1 MGEPAVEER
10 LSSLEAVLE
19 SFIIST
25 HVMIREIKK
34 ENAAMKQDTEI
45 VKREMQEDTAKM
57 KQDTEIMKREMK
69 QDTEIMKREMNKKWG
84 ELANKMG
91 TIVEDI
97 VAPNIAGIAKKYFN
111 VDDFEFF
118 AIRVKCKNSVD
129 ATSSREFDVIA
140 VSKEFF
146 FINETK
152 STAKIS
158 YVSEFIDVLKV
169 IYNYFPN
176 YKEKKVVPIFSSLS
190 IPDDVQKYLTKHHI
204 YAMTMKDDTM
214 DLVNFNEIQ

>member
-45 VKREMQEDTAKM
+45 MKREMNQDSAKM
-57 KQDTEIMKREMK
+57 KQDTEV
-69 QDTEIMKREMNKKWG
+69 MKREMNKKWG

-146 FINETK
+146 FVNETK

-158 YVSEFIDVLKV
+158 YVSEFIDVLKD

-176 YKEKKVVPIFSSLS
+176 YKEKKVVPIFSSLN
-190 IPDDVQKYLTKHHI
+190 IPDDVKKYLTKHHI

-214 DLVNFNEIQ
+214 DLVNFDNMKKVLD